1 MRRSIVTL
9 SILAILLFAGTA
21 CGLLEE
27 PPTPSAPLEAVP
39 LEETEAEVAPTET
52 PTPTEEDEAETT
64 EMEETAGGE
73 VAAESEGTDEV
84 TTGDD
89 TTESEGGE
97 PAGSGERHIYT
108 IVAGDS
114 QVRFELDE
122 DLRGQ
127 RTTVVG
133 TSDQVA
139 GEIGFNLS
147 DLTTA
152 EIGVIQI
159 NARTLTTDNNFR
171 NRAIQNEILDTGAF
185 EFITFSPTAI
195 NGLPATVATGEE
207 ISFTID
213 GELTIRDMTQ
223 PVTFDV
229 VATPVSAEELA
240 GMASTTVSRE
250 AFGLRIPEV
259 PSVANVED
267 EVDLFIDFVAR
278 GREG

>member
-39 LEETEAEVAPTET
+39 LEETEAEVAPTKT
-52 PTPTEEDEAETT
+52 PTPTEEDEAETA
-64 EMEETAGGE
+64 EMEAMAGDE
-73 VAAESEGTDEV
+73 VAAENDATGEV
-84 TTGDD
+84 TTGEEATPD
-89 TTESEGGE
+89 
-97 PAGSGERHIYT
+97 SGERRIYA

-185 EFITFSPTAI
+185 EFIIFTPTAI
-195 NGLPATVATGEE
+195 NGLPASIVAGEE
-207 ISFTID
+207 VVFTIA
-213 GELTIRDMTQ
+213 GELTIRDVTQ

-240 GMASTTVSRE
+240 GTASTTVSRE

-267 EVDLFIDFVAR
+267 EVALYIDFVAR
-278 GREG
+278 AREG

>member
-1 MRRSIVTL
+1 M
-9 SILAILLFAGTA
+9 SILAILLLVSTA

-39 LEETEAEVAPTET
+39 LEETEAEAT
-52 PTPTEEDEAETT
+52 PTKVPAPTEEDEAETV
-64 EMEETAGGE
+64 EMEEPAGSE
-73 VAAESEGTDEV
+73 VTAESEGTDEV
-84 TTGDD
+84 TAGDD
-89 TTESEGGE
+89 TTEGASESEGDE
-97 PAGSGERHIYT
+97 TAGSGERRIYT

-185 EFITFSPTAI
+185 EFITFTPTAI
-195 NGLPATVATGEE
+195 NGLPASIAAGEE
-207 ISFTID
+207 VVFTID
-213 GELTIRDMTQ
+213 GELMIRDVTQ

-240 GMASTTVSRE
+240 GTASATVSRE
-250 AFGLRIPEV
+250 EFGLRIPEV

-267 EVDLFIDFVAR
+267 EVALYIDFVAR
-278 GREG
+278 VREG